1 MNPFDYREPETLEET
16 LTLLREYG
24 EDTKILAGGTGL
36 VIMLKQRL
44 LVPDSLLSL
53 RRLRGLD
60 GSQVSDGA
68 LRIGALKTH
77 RGVESDA
84 AVRSRLPVLADTYHQ
99 VATIRIRNMATV
111 GGALAHADPNQD
123 PLVTLLALDARVR
136 IASAAGGREVPLHEF
151 FRDYYET
158 VLRADELLTDVLI
171 PLPAPH
177 TGSVYLKF
185 LPRTADDYATVG
197 VAAVVR
203 VDPATQVCQECRIAM
218 GCVGPT
224 PVRAREAEALVQGAR
239 LTPELLREVGAAAQ
253 RITDPISDARGS
265 ADYKRAMAGVFVR
278 RALEQAWRR
287 ALTPEP

>member
-24 EDTKILAGGTGL
+24 EDAKILAGGTGL

-44 LVPDSLLSL
+44 LVPATLLSL

-60 GSQVSDGA
+60 GSQVTDGE
-68 LRIGALKTH
+68 LRLGALKTH

-136 IASAAGGREVPLHEF
+136 IASATGGREVPLHEF

-253 RITDPISDARGS
+253 RITDPISDVRGS

-287 ALTPEP
+287 ALTHEP